1 MALLKIKKTKPVEE
15 VEQTPP
21 TEETKVEAK
30 QSYEATHLL
39 NPLCLAAI
47 IVNNGQAEAV
57 NKILYKAGA
66 SFSVIGHGNG
76 TAPSRVY
83 EVLGVSNELKR
94 IIYSPMTF
102 ETWLKVKPLLIER
115 FSVSKFAKGLALLIP
130 LTSICGVSAYK
141 FLTNT
146 RNLETGKGVKEMDLS
161 TVQPGFEV
169 VMAIVNDGFTDLVME
184 AAKKAGARGGTI
196 LQARGTGNKEIEQFF
211 GVRITPEKQI
221 VMIIV
226 PKDIRDEV
234 LRLIYEAAG
243 LNTKG
248 QGIAFSFATSDVVGI
263 QTENK
268 EVTSGEVK

>member
-1 MALLKIKKTKPVEE
+1 
-15 VEQTPP
+15 
-21 TEETKVEAK
+21 
-30 QSYEATHLL
+30 
-39 NPLCLAAI
+39 
-47 IVNNGQAEAV
+47 
-57 NKILYKAGA
+57 
-66 SFSVIGHGNG
+66 
-76 TAPSRVY
+76 
-83 EVLGVSNELKR
+83 
-94 IIYSPMTF
+94 
-102 ETWLKVKPLLIER
+102 
-115 FSVSKFAKGLALLIP
+115 
-130 LTSICGVSAYK
+130 
-141 FLTNT
+141 
-146 RNLETGKGVKEMDLS
+146 MDLS